1 MNIGGS
7 ISGAVFNDENRRFRY
22 ALWRIWDKSKEA
34 LLFIGLNPSTAND
47 IKNDPTIMKL
57 VGFSKSWGFGGLYA
71 GNLFSIV
78 SANPDV
84 LFFES
89 SVEQPNGLNDQA
101 IKQMNKLCSTVLV
114 GWGEWGQNAGLRPSQ
129 VLSLIGERAFC
140 LKVNKSGEP
149 SHPLYLPSSSK
160 MTLYARNV
168 RGNEVESDIQL

>member
-7 ISGAVFNDENRRFRY
+7 ISGAVFSDENRRFRY
-22 ALWRIWDKSKEA
+22 SLWRIWDKSKEA

-47 IKNDPTIMKL
+47 IKNDPTIARM
-57 VGFSKSWGFGGLYA
+57 VSFGKSWGFGGLYV

-89 SVEQPNGLNDQA
+89 SVEQPNGLNDEA

-114 GWGEWGQNAGLRPSQ
+114 GWGEWGQNAGLRPAQ

-160 MTLYARNV
+160 MILYERNSV
-168 RGNEVESDIQL
+168 GAMK